1 MAAANIGELVA
12 STWYKQGSDVSD
24 IISDNTMLYKRLR
37 QKGRK
42 NMVDGGREI
51 REPLAY
57 GDNETFGWYQGY
69 QPLSVAPTQQ
79 LDAAI
84 YSPKQCAV
92 AITIS
97 GREQRM
103 NRSDAEL
110 IDLLDTR
117 MMNAEKS
124 MANQMSEAAYG
135 DGTGSGGQSI
145 IGLANLIPTDPTMG
159 ASGGISRTSHPWW
172 QPSVVTG
179 SVPDKT
185 NIEDKF
191 NDIYS
196 QLCRGVDKPDLVLVD
211 NAMWRLFV
219 GVLQGK
225 QRFVSNTSKATEG
238 FPATKYMEADVVLD
252 GGKRYGGRT
261 GMPNLTAFFINSDT
275 IRLKTYTGAN
285 MEPAPGGPRYPV
297 DQDAEVHHIL
307 WMGALC
313 ASNLSL
319 NGRVRNQ

>member
-1 MAAANIGELVA
+1 MAAPNVGELVA
-12 STWYKQGSDVSD
+12 STWWKQGSSISD

-37 QKGRK
+37 QQGRK

-57 GDNETFGWYQGY
+57 GDNTTFGWYQGY

-79 LDAAI
+79 LDVAI

-117 MMNAEKS
+117 MGNAEKS

-145 IGLANLIPTDPTMG
+145 IGLKNLIPADPTSG
-159 ASGGISRTSHPWW
+159 TAGGISRASHEWW
-172 QPSVVTG
+172 RSTKVGGPAT
-179 SVPDKT
+179 KT
-185 NIEDKF
+185 TVEEKF
-191 NDIYS
+191 NQLYA
-196 QLCRGVDKPDLVLVD
+196 QLCRGTDKPDLVVVD
-211 NAMWRLFV
+211 NTMWQLFV
-219 GVLQGK
+219 NVLQQK
-225 QRFVSNTSKATEG
+225 QRFVNSADKAVQG
-238 FPATKYMEADVVLD
+238 FPATKYMNADVVLD

-261 GMPNLTAFFINSDT
+261 GMSDNTAYFINSNT
-275 IRLKTYTGAN
+275 LRLKTYTGAN
-285 MEPAPGGPRYPV
+285 MQPAPGGARYPV

-319 NGRVRNQ
+319 NGVITKAA